1 MGLQHTQK
9 GAHREMSRSAEVRDS
24 LLRFYELFPA
34 GDLEE
39 LVQIIVRK
47 DEGVLVIGTDPAQWT
62 EGREQWIAAR
72 EAVVH
77 AMEGLRFE
85 AGEEPHGYEEGS
97 MGWVADRPRAVL
109 PDGNAIS
116 TRLSGLVRREL
127 QGPRLHLSK
136 HWCENSLGGGSI
148 FMVSGWPA
156 KGHGSLR

>member
-1 MGLQHTQK
+1 M
-9 GAHREMSRSAEVRDS
+9 RRSAEVRDT
-24 LLRFYELFPA
+24 LLRFYEVFPA
-34 GDLEE
+34 GDPAGFA
-39 LVQIIVRK
+39 QIITQE

-116 TRLSGLVRREL
+116 TRLTGVVHQEEGGWRLVHIHISVGVPDEEVVDL
-127 QGPRLHLSK
+127 QKRWSAEGFSEPR
-136 HWCENSLGGGSI
+136 
-148 FMVSGWPA
+148 
-156 KGHGSLR
+156 

>member
-1 MGLQHTQK
+1 
-9 GAHREMSRSAEVRDS
+9 MSRSSEVRDS

-62 EGREQWIAAR
+62 EDREQWIAAR
-72 EAVVH
+72 EAVVY

-85 AGEEPHGYEEGS
+85 AGEEPHGYEEGP

-116 TRLSGLVRREL
+116 TRLSGVVRREL
-127 QGPRLHLSK
+127 QGPRLQLSK
-136 HWCENSLGGGSI
+136 HFGEQRERA
-148 FMVSGWPA
+148 V
-156 KGHGSLR
+156 

>member
-1 MGLQHTQK
+1 
-9 GAHREMSRSAEVRDS
+9 MSRSAEVRDS
-24 LLRFYELFPA
+24 LLRFNELFPA

-47 DEGVLVIGTDPAQWT
+47 DEGVLIIGSDPVQWT

-77 AMEGLRFE
+77 AMERLRFE

-136 HWCENSLGGGSI
+136 HFGEQRERS
-148 FMVSGWPA
+148 V
-156 KGHGSLR
+156 

>member
-1 MGLQHTQK
+1 
-9 GAHREMSRSAEVRDS
+9 MSQSAEVRDS

-62 EGREQWIAAR
+62 EGREQWITAR
-72 EAVVH
+72 EAVEH

-127 QGPRLHLSK
+127 QGPRLHLST
-136 HWCENSLGGGSI
+136 HFGEQRERA
-148 FMVSGWPA
+148 V
-156 KGHGSLR
+156 

>member
-1 MGLQHTQK
+1 
-9 GAHREMSRSAEVRDS
+9 MSQSAEVRDS

-62 EGREQWIAAR
+62 EGREQWITAR
-72 EAVVH
+72 EAVEH

-97 MGWVADRPRAVL
+97 MGGSPT
-109 PDGNAIS
+109 G
-116 TRLSGLVRREL
+116 REL
-127 QGPRLHLSK
+127 CCRTETPSRRAFRAWCAENFKALVFTFPRTSV
-136 HWCENSLGGGSI
+136 NRG
-148 FMVSGWPA
+148 
-156 KGHGSLR
+156 KGLYKK

>member
-1 MGLQHTQK
+1 
-9 GAHREMSRSAEVRDS
+9 MSRSSEVRDS

-62 EGREQWIAAR
+62 EDREQWIAAR
-72 EAVVH
+72 EAVVY

-85 AGEEPHGYEEGS
+85 AGEEPHGYEEGR

-116 TRLSGLVRREL
+116 TRLSGVVRREL

-136 HWCENSLGGGSI
+136 HFGEQRER
-148 FMVSGWPA
+148 PY
-156 KGHGSLR
+156 KK